1 MKKIVKIV
9 WGASAPWYDEKAEA
23 MQVRMS
29 YLESKFLA
37 GLTTDV
43 DGNHYNHDFSI
54 VDREWVDQAA
64 AEEEVAWVTAFAQT
78 HSLIITSIEI
88 RDSA

>member
-9 WGASAPWYDEKAEA
+9 WGESAPWYDDKVEA

-43 DGNHYNHDFSI
+43 DGSHYTHDFSI

-88 RDSA
+88 RDFA